1 MPHMNPTTIKPYC
14 RFTTGEADGSWYTIA
29 DRPSGSVIKIETLT
43 IANKQLHDE
52 YIISLAT
59 GNQSNVWM
67 KSKIPS
73 SSTLHAVMGEAPY
86 YLTTSSNMYLKV
98 EVADGGTIST
108 EDVAIVVG
116 GLEIIS

>member
-1 MPHMNPTTIKPYC
+1 MSHMNPTTIKPYC
-14 RFTTGEADGSWYTIA
+14 RFTTGEADGSWYSIA

-73 SSTLHAVMGEAPY
+73 SGTLHAVMGEAPY
-86 YLTTSSNMYLKV
+86 YLTTSNHIYLKV
-98 EVADGGTIST
+98 ELADGGTIST
-108 EDVAIVVG
+108 EDVVIVVG